1 MPYVLRFVQRFLPKD
16 RDVFMKLEAEFAKME
31 RRRKGYPKGRRCTP
45 YAGRE
50 ETNTLI
56 WECEFPTLQAAQDA
70 LALMAKDPGHE
81 KLYRKQVPY
90 MQEAYTE
97 IYEVLDF

>member
-1 MPYVLRFVQRFLPKD
+1 MPCILRFVQRFLPKD
-16 RDVFMKLEAEFAKME
+16 REVFMKIEAQFAKME
-31 RRRKGYPKGRRCTP
+31 RRRKGYPKGRRSTP
-45 YAGRE
+45 YSGRE
-50 ETNTLI
+50 EANTLI
-56 WECEFPTLQAAQDA
+56 WECEFPTLKAAQDA

-81 KLYRKQVPY
+81 KLYKKQVPY

>member
-1 MPYVLRFVQRFLPKD
+1 MAYVLRFVQCFLPKD
-16 RDVFMKLEAEFAKME
+16 REAFMKLEAEFAKME
-31 RRRKGYPKGRRCTP
+31 RRRKGYPKGRRSTP
-45 YAGRE
+45 YAARE

-56 WECEFPTLQAAQDA
+56 WECEFPTLKAAQDA
-70 LALMAKDPGHE
+70 LALMAGDPEHE
-81 KLYRKQVPY
+81 KLYKKQVPY

>member
-1 MPYVLRFVQRFLPKD
+1 MAYILRFVQRFRPEN
-16 RDVFMKLEAEFAKME
+16 RDAFMALEAKFAKME
-31 RRRKGYPKGRRCTP
+31 RRRRGYPRGRRSVP

-50 ETNTLI
+50 QTSTLV

-70 LALMAKDPGHE
+70 LALMAKDPAHDT
-81 KLYRKQVPY
+81 LYRKQVPY
-90 MQEAYTE
+90 MEEAYTE